1 MIKKVLLVVLNII
14 MGIKFTTLFKMVLKN
29 GIGLNPEYLLRVI
42 FLIPNSLISQ
52 VLVVVEK
59 LKYDK
64 KVGQTVIEKP
74 PVFIIG
80 HWRSGTTFLHQLIY
94 LDRQFTAPT
103 IIQTVLPDH
112 FLFST
117 KYYLPFFK
125 KIMPEK
131 RPMDEVELK
140 PFAAMEDEFALVRM
154 GSASPFLRV
163 IFPSGKTK
171 FLSDFG
177 EFIPEGKELVKWKK
191 NFLTFT
197 KRITFLTGKQIVFK
211 NPYHTP
217 RMLLLSTMFPG
228 ARFIHLVRHP
238 YKIIPSGINM
248 WDIVSRENA
257 LKGGWEKPTIDEA
270 SVILEK
276 FFRYVDENKSR
287 LGKKEFTEIK
297 YEDLEASPVD
307 EIKRLYKEL
316 DLEFSAEFEERIIQF
331 IEEKKNYKKNTFNL
345 SSEEKGIIH
354 ERLSR
359 WFQAYNYDKEQ

>member
-1 MIKKVLLVVLNII
+1 MIKKVISVVLNII
-14 MGIKFTTLFKMVLKN
+14 MGIKFTTLFRMVSKN
-29 GIGLNPEYLLRVI
+29 GIGLNPKYILRLL
-42 FLIPNSLISQ
+42 FLFPNSLVSQ
-52 VLVVVEK
+52 ILVVVEK

-64 KVGQTVIEKP
+64 KVGLEQIEKP

-103 IIQTVLPDH
+103 VIQTVLPDH

-117 KYYLPFFK
+117 RYYLPFMNR
-125 KIMPEK
+125 IMPEK

-163 IFPSGKTK
+163 IFPSVKTK
-171 FLSDFG
+171 FLSDFR
-177 EFIPEGKELVKWKK
+177 EYMPEGKKLSVWKK

-217 RMLLLSTMFPG
+217 RMMLLSDMFPG

-238 YKIIPSGINM
+238 YKIIPSSINM

-270 SVILEK
+270 AVILGK
-276 FFRYVDENKSR
+276 FFSFVDENRSR
-287 LGKKEFTEIK
+287 LGEKEFTEVK
-297 YEDLEASPVD
+297 YEDLEANPVE
-307 EIKRLYKEL
+307 EIKRLYREL
-316 DLEFSAEFEERIIQF
+316 DLEFSAEFEESINRF
-331 IEEKKNYKKNTFNL
+331 MEEKKNYKKNSFNL
-345 SSEEKGIIH
+345 TSEEKNIIH
-354 ERLSR
+354 NRLSE
-359 WFQAYNYDKEQ
+359 WFKTYNYHI

>member
-14 MGIKFTTLFKMVLKN
+14 MGIKFTTLFKMVFKN
-29 GIGLNPEYLLRVI
+29 GIGLNPKYLLRLL

-52 VLVVVEK
+52 ILVVVEK
-59 LKYDK
+59 LKYSK
-64 KVGQTVIEKP
+64 KVWETQIEKP

-94 LDRQFTAPT
+94 LDKQFTAPT
-103 IIQTVLPDH
+103 VIQTVLPDH

-117 KYYLPFFK
+117 KYYLPVMN

-163 IFPSGKTK
+163 IFPSAKTK
-171 FLSDFG
+171 FLSDFQ

-191 NFLTFT
+191 NFLSFT
-197 KRITFLTGKQIVFK
+197 RRITFLTGKQIVFK

-217 RMLLLSTMFPG
+217 RILLLSTMFPG
-228 ARFIHLVRHP
+228 ARFIHLVRNP
-238 YKIIPSGINM
+238 YKLIPSSINM

-257 LKGGWEKPTIDEA
+257 LKSGWEKPTIDEA
-270 SVILEK
+270 AVILEK
-276 FFRYVDENKSR
+276 FFCCVDENKSR
-287 LGKKEFTEIK
+287 LGKKEFTEVR
-297 YEDLEASPVD
+297 YEDLEANPVE
-307 EIKRLYKEL
+307 EIKRLYEEL
-316 DLEFSAEFEERIIQF
+316 DLEFSAEFESGITRF
-331 IEEKKNYKKNTFNL
+331 MEEKKNYKKNSFTL
-345 SSEEKGIIH
+345 SSEEKDIIH
-354 ERLSR
+354 KRLIR
-359 WFQAYNYDKEQ
+359 WFQIYNYEK